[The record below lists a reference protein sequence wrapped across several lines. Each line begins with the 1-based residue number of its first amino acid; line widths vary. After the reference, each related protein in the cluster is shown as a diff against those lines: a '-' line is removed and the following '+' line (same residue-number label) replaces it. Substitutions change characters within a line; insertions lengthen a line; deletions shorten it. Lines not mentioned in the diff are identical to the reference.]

1 VRPGGGHERLPAPQR
16 DAVATAF
23 GLRAGEAPDRFLV
36 SLAVPSLLG
45 EAAEEQ
51 PLIGPVNDAQWLDR
65 ASAQVLVFAARRLVA
80 ESVGLVFGSRQPGQ
94 DGDLTGLPELVVEG
108 VGARKLPHAAL
119 VVARYLPGYVPR
131 TGRNR
136 EGGAMDTPYAFVAR
150 IEAKP
155 ERAEDLAA
163 LLTGAL
169 PLAQAEPGTVDWYAA
184 RTSPTTFWIFDTFGS
199 EDARQA
205 HINGEIA
212 AALMA
217 NADELLA
224 APPEILPAD
233 VLAAK

>member
-1 VRPGGGHERLPAPQR
+1 M
-16 DAVATAF
+16 
-23 GLRAGEAPDRFLV
+23 
-36 SLAVPSLLG
+36 
-45 EAAEEQ
+45 
-51 PLIGPVNDAQWLDR
+51 N
-65 ASAQVLVFAARRLVA
+65 
-80 ESVGLVFGSRQPGQ
+80 
-94 DGDLTGLPELVVEG
+94 
-108 VGARKLPHAAL
+108 
-119 VVARYLPGYVPR
+119 
-131 TGRNR
+131 
-136 EGGAMDTPYAFVAR
+136 TPFAFVAR

-155 ERAEDLAA
+155 EKANDVAE

-169 PLAQAEPGTVDWYAA
+169 ALAQAEPETVDWYAA

-212 AALMA
+212 AALVA

>member
-1 VRPGGGHERLPAPQR
+1 
-16 DAVATAF
+16 
-23 GLRAGEAPDRFLV
+23 
-36 SLAVPSLLG
+36 
-45 EAAEEQ
+45 
-51 PLIGPVNDAQWLDR
+51 
-65 ASAQVLVFAARRLVA
+65 
-80 ESVGLVFGSRQPGQ
+80 
-94 DGDLTGLPELVVEG
+94 
-108 VGARKLPHAAL
+108 
-119 VVARYLPGYVPR
+119 
-131 TGRNR
+131 
-136 EGGAMDTPYAFVAR
+136 MDTPYAFVAR

-155 ERAEDLAA
+155 EKAEEVAS

-169 PLAQAEPGTVDWYAA
+169 PLAQAEAGTVDWYAA

-217 NADELLA
+217 KADEFLA